1 MKIILD
7 TNVITKDYQL
17 QGGWIVKLGDAAHK
31 LGYEVFLPRIVIDEL
46 FHQFRIELE
55 DAYGKYQKG
64 LRMLNRLGLK
74 NLKDATTQD
83 YIAETYNEKQVL
95 FMQRLEELGVKVLPY
110 PKVAHEK
117 IVAKELNEQKPFVS
131 SQKGYRDSLIWE
143 CVKEQL
149 VPVKD
154 LLGET
159 QILFLSANTRDF
171 ADKTKELHPDLV
183 EELTSQ
189 GYNDDAVVLV
199 SDFDKFFNDTINTEL
214 EELDKI
220 AKTLLE
226 KRKFSRFNLDEELL
240 TILYDEYVINE
251 ALTAVDDED
260 YIIPREF
267 ENPEIQDV
275 SVNEVKS
282 VKVHQLTDGTSI
294 VDCEVEVLA
303 NMEGYIYRGD
313 LALFDE
319 DNMPDIIDWEWNE
332 HYYLAAIQA
341 KITALA
347 SFRVTEGFYRVK
359 SKELHTK
366 SVKF

>member
-31 LGYEVFLPRIVIDEL
+31 LGYEVFVPQIVIDEL
-46 FHQFRIELE
+46 FHQYRIELD
-55 DAYGKYQKG
+55 DAFGKYQKG

-83 YIAETYNEKQVL
+83 YVSQTCEEKQAF
-95 FMQRLEELGVKVLPY
+95 FMQRLNELGVKVLPY
-110 PKVAHEK
+110 PKVAHEI
-117 IVAKELNEQKPFVS
+117 IVAKELCGQKPFVS

-149 VPVKD
+149 VPVKN

-171 ADKTKELHPDLV
+171 ADKAKELHPDLV
-183 EELTSQ
+183 AELTTQ
-189 GYNDDAVVLV
+189 GYKEDAVMFV
-199 SDFDKFFNDTINTEL
+199 SDFEKFFNETINVEL

-267 ENPEIQDV
+267 ETPEVQDINV
-275 SVNEVKS
+275 REVKS

-303 NMEGYIYRGD
+303 YMEGYIYRGD

-319 DNMPDIIDWEWNE
+319 DNMPDIIDWEWND
-332 HYYLAAIQA
+332 HYCLAATEA
-341 KITALA
+341 TITAQV
-347 SFRVTEGFYRVK
+347 SFRVSEGFYRVK

-366 SVKF
+366 NMKF